1 MRLKYYTARSMQ
13 EGLRLIQRDL
23 GDDAVMLSN
32 KSVMLEDGSKGVEI
46 TAAVE
51 KMIPS
56 QAFSRAPQKRIDKFE
71 DLDIHSASRYI
82 APESVEE
89 KLLTHG
95 VSSQVSRK
103 VSNAI
108 KALEGSDFETEDALE
123 MILGK
128 LINFQIPSKVLTKDR
143 PIVLIG
149 STGAGKTTTIA
160 KLAVEKVKARRSVG
174 LITMDNFKI
183 GAKEQIKIFADALQ
197 VESRAVKSPEEL
209 AVEVERYQYKKKDY
223 IFIDSAGLN
232 PFSSERMQHL
242 HKMLAVL
249 KNPYVMLVLPAN
261 LNIQELA
268 NMPMAFKGV
277 EVSGVMFTK
286 MDETH
291 YLGGVINAAIE
302 SQLEVCFVTDGQ
314 NIPQDILELDAKSLA
329 RKLLKN
335 IQLPWEN
342 K

>member
-1 MRLKYYTARSMQ
+1 MQ
-13 EGLRLIQRDL
+13 EALKLIQKDL

-32 KSVMLEDGSKGVEI
+32 KSITLPDGTKGVEI

-51 KMIPS
+51 KFTPAEPAPS
-56 QAFSRAPQKRIDKFE
+56 SNKDIRKTFANV
-71 DLDIHSASRYI
+71 DLKSASRYI

-95 VSSQVSRK
+95 VAGQTARK
-103 VSNAI
+103 IANAI
-108 KALEGSDFETEDALE
+108 KALEGSGFETEDALE

-128 LINFQIPSKVLTKDR
+128 LINFQIPSKVISKNR

-160 KLAVEKVKARRSVG
+160 KLAVDKVKAKRSVG
-174 LITMDNFKI
+174 LITMDNYKI
-183 GAKEQIKIFADALQ
+183 GAKEQIQIFADALQ
-197 VESRAVKSPEEL
+197 VESKVAKNPEDLEK
-209 AVEVERYQYKKKDY
+209 EVARFQKQQKDY
-223 IFIDSAGLN
+223 IIIDSAGLN
-232 PFSSERMQHL
+232 PFAKDRMGHL
-242 HKMLAVL
+242 KDMLNAL
-249 KNPYVMLVLPAN
+249 DNPYVLLVLPAN
-261 LNIQELA
+261 LNMQELA
-268 NMPMAFKGV
+268 NMPTAFKNL

-291 YLGGVINAAIE
+291 YLGGVVNAAIE
-302 SQLEVCFVTDGQ
+302 SQLEVCFATDGQ
-314 NIPQDILELDAKSLA
+314 QIPQDILELDAKSIA
-329 RKLLKN
+329 RKLLKD

>member
-1 MRLKYYTARSMQ
+1 MRLKHYTARSMQ
-13 EGLRLIQRDL
+13 EGLRLIQKDL
-23 GDDAVMLSN
+23 GDDAVMLSS
-32 KSVMLEDGSKGVEI
+32 KTIILPDGTKGVEI

-51 KMIPS
+51 KFTPAES
-56 QAFSRAPQKRIDKFE
+56 APKK
-71 DLDIHSASRYI
+71 DLKSTFANVDLNAGSRYI

-95 VSSQVSRK
+95 VSGNVARK
-103 VSNAI
+103 IANAI
-108 KALEGSDFETEDALE
+108 KALEGSGFETEDALE

-128 LINFQIPSKVLTKDR
+128 LINFQIPTKVLQQKR

-160 KLAVEKVKARRSVG
+160 KLSVNKVAASRSVG

-197 VESRAVKSPEEL
+197 VESRAVKTPQEL
-209 AVEVERYQYKKKDY
+209 AKEVANYQSKKKDY

-232 PFSSERMQHL
+232 PFSKDRMQAL
-242 HKMLAVL
+242 QDMLFAL
-249 KNPYVMLVLPAN
+249 EDPYILLVLPAN
-261 LNIQELA
+261 LNMHELA
-268 NMPMAFKGV
+268 NIPFAFKGL
-277 EVSGVMFTK
+277 EVAGVLFSK

-291 YLGGVINAAIE
+291 YLGGIINAAIE
-302 SQLEVCFVTDGQ
+302 SQLEICYATDGQ

-329 RKLLKN
+329 RKLLAD

>member
-1 MRLKYYTARSMQ
+1 MRLKHYTVKSMQ
-13 EGLRLIQRDL
+13 EGLRLIQKDL

-32 KSVMLEDGSKGVEI
+32 KSITLPDGTKAIEI

-51 KMIPS
+51 KFTP
-56 QAFSRAPQKRIDKFE
+56 ADAPKADFTTRLASVDQS
-71 DLDIHSASRYI
+71 SASRYI

-95 VSSQVSRK
+95 ISGATARK
-103 VSNAI
+103 VANAI
-108 KALEGSDFETEDALE
+108 RALEGSGFETEDALE

-128 LINFQIPSKVLTKDR
+128 IINFQIPSKVLTKGR

-160 KLAVEKVKARRSVG
+160 KLAVERVANKASIG

-183 GAKEQIKIFADALQ
+183 GAKEQIKIFADALKI
-197 VESRAVKSPEEL
+197 ESKAVKNSTEL
-209 AVEVERYQYKKKDY
+209 AAEVANFNSSKKDY
-223 IFIDSAGLN
+223 VIIDSAGLN
-232 PFSSERMQHL
+232 PFKQDRMGAL
-242 HKMLAVL
+242 KEMLDVL
-249 KNPYVMLVLPAN
+249 DNPYIMLVLPAN
-261 LNIQELA
+261 LNTQELA
-268 NMPMAFKGV
+268 NMPFAFKGID
-277 EVSGVMFTK
+277 VSGLIFSK
-286 MDETH
+286 MDETN
-291 YLGGVINAAIE
+291 YLGGVINAAID
-302 SQLEVCFVTDGQ
+302 SQLEICYATDGQ

-329 RKLLKN
+329 RKLLQD